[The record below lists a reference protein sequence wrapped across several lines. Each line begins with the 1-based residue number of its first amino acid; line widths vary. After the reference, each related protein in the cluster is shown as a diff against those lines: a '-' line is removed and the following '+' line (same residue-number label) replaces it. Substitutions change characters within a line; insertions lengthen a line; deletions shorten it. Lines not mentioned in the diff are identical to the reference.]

1 VTAQPTPSASPTSR
15 AVAFPDLPFIVGTSS
30 GDLYFQIRDG
40 QPAGRNVHVC
50 ADAIRNL
57 VASGKRA
64 AFVCGP
70 AGAETVY
77 VYDDAT
83 GRTTP
88 VAKTDVSW
96 PGVAFTASDG
106 LVYVTI
112 GAEVPSA
119 PIRMTKLV
127 LLDLKTG
134 ATSTIDER
142 FGVAF
147 EVWQSAAGVAVWRPQ
162 NSLSFAR
169 AEADSGTWVLQG
181 TSLVRFSLHR
191 LVAGSAGRYLLESE
205 PRDASGYLSSSGS
218 GSTYIVVRTD
228 QETRLTP
235 VDVSNEQAVDVLPD
249 GRIVAWRP
257 QNGPFDGTMVVYQG
271 SAVVRQDRGLFSTFH
286 LIHATDWVIGTEI
299 SGPPSTTYR
308 AYRFSDGAFA
318 SIPAGSITSLAFF
331 GTN

>member
-1 VTAQPTPSASPTSR
+1 VTVRASLFAALALLVSGCGSPAATQSPSPSASTASAAAATAQPTPSASPTSR
-15 AVAFPDLPFIVGTSS
+15 TVAFPDLPFIVGTSS

-50 ADAIRNL
+50 ADAVRNL

-64 AFVCGP
+64 VFVCGP

-96 PGVAFTASDG
+96 PGAAFTASDG

-134 ATSTIDER
+134 ATTTIDER

-147 EVWQSAAGVAVWRPQ
+147 EVWQSAAGVAIPEIR
-162 NSLSFAR
+162 S
-169 AEADSGTWVLQG
+169 
-181 TSLVRFSLHR
+181 HR
-191 LVAGSAGRYLLESE
+191 
-205 PRDASGYLSSSGS
+205 
-218 GSTYIVVRTD
+218 
-228 QETRLTP
+228 
-235 VDVSNEQAVDVLPD
+235 
-249 GRIVAWRP
+249 
-257 QNGPFDGTMVVYQG
+257 
-271 SAVVRQDRGLFSTFH
+271 
-286 LIHATDWVIGTEI
+286 
-299 SGPPSTTYR
+299 
-308 AYRFSDGAFA
+308 
-318 SIPAGSITSLAFF
+318 
-331 GTN
+331 